1 VYVAVAA
8 AAAAAACV
16 VTAVRNGWQRVLRP
30 GGLYIIISFSLRCG
44 EASAK
49 QAALE
54 ELVLSSFDEVLPP
67 VAMVVGASDDA
78 SAAAVDEQGFN
89 IFVLRNRSSR

>member
-1 VYVAVAA
+1 M
-8 AAAAAACV
+8 
-16 VTAVRNGWQRVLRP
+16 LRP

-54 ELVLSSFDEVLPP
+54 ELVLGSFDEVLPP
-67 VAMVVGASDDA
+67 VAMVVGASDADA
-78 SAAAVDEQGFN
+78 SAAAAVDEQGFN